1 MILTR
6 LSEAT
11 AQLSITASSVFF
23 VGEMGIN
30 DYFLSLFSNHTVDET
45 ASLVPHVVG
54 AIRSALLATLAA
66 GARTV
71 VATGMPPLGCAP
83 YMLALFPG
91 DYDRVTGCDTR
102 LNALAELHNGELKRT
117 LDELRR
123 AHPGRSLLYGD
134 VYCTIRAAVTSP
146 AKFGFGDAPLA
157 ACCRGGGGPY
167 NFKFTTFCGAPGST
181 ACADPSKSI
190 SWDGIH
196 FTEAANR
203 PQC

>member
-1 MILTR
+1 
-6 LSEAT
+6 
-11 AQLSITASSVFF
+11 
-23 VGEMGIN
+23 MGIN
-30 DYFLSLFSNHTVDET
+30 DYFLSLLSNHTVGET

-54 AIRSALLATLAA
+54 AIRSTIVATLAA

-83 YMLALFPG
+83 YMLATFPGAPG
-91 DYDRVTGCDTR
+91 DYERVTGCNTR
-102 LNALAELHNGELKRT
+102 LNGLAELHNGELKRT

-123 AHPGRSLLYGD
+123 AHPRKSLFYGD
-134 VYCTIRAAVTSP
+134 IYHPVIAAVASP
-146 AKFGFGDAPLA
+146 AKFGFGDKPLA
-157 ACCRGGGGPY
+157 ACCGGGGRY
-167 NFKFTTFCGAPGST
+167 NFNFTMFCGAPGST

-203 PQC
+203 LIVSAILSGQ